1 MGGGT
6 AIRVAHSDN
15 RVKCLLTLDPFLFP
29 LKEEL
34 MNKKFQNFKNNFPV
48 FLLNTYS
55 FHR

>member
-6 AIRVAHSDN
+6 AIRVAHSDK

-34 MNKKFQNFKNNFPV
+34 FKNRF
-48 FLLNTYS
+48 
-55 FHR
+55 